1 MAQRTAN
8 TTTQAAAQQ
17 LAERTAGQTAGFTM
31 TGILKKVYVGKKY
44 CYATITVN
52 TGGKYY
58 DQFEVKFDLTT
69 DFPDDGTKV
78 NVCGIMHTFKAE
90 VNFTGTMISAV

>member
-17 LAERTAGQTAGFTM
+17 PTGQTAGFTM
-31 TGILKKVYVGKKY
+31 TGILKEVYVGKKY

-52 TGGKYY
+52 TGGQYY
-58 DQFEVKFDLTT
+58 DQFKVKFDLTT
-69 DFPDDGTKV
+69 DFPDDGAKV

-90 VNFTGTMISAV
+90 VNFTGTMISQVSNS